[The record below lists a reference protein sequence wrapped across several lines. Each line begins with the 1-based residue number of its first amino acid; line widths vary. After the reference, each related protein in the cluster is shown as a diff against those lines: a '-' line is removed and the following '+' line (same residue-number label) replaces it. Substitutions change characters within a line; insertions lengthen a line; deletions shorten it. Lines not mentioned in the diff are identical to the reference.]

1 MKILYY
7 DCYSGIS
14 GDMNLGALVDLGVD
28 GNFLIRELSKLG
40 LDSEYRIEIRRDC
53 RKGIS
58 GTKVDVLLT
67 QERHA
72 HDDHGHEGHG
82 HRHLKDIA
90 AIVEGSGLSDPVK
103 RLSMR
108 MFRKVA
114 EAEAKV
120 HGLPVEEVHFHE
132 VGAVDSIVDVVGAA
146 ICLDF
151 LKADRILASPVQV
164 GGGFVRCAHGL
175 IPVPAPAV
183 IEILKG
189 VPIKSGLVPFETA
202 TPTGAAILAANVS
215 EFTDRMDFSVDRIGY
230 GLGSRDLEIPNA
242 LRVFL
247 GEGRADGRGG
257 QREIQYLLETNI
269 DDMNPE
275 LYGYVEE
282 RLFACGALDVFKTP
296 IIMKKGRPAVKLSV
310 LADAA
315 REAEVS
321 EVLFEETT
329 SIGLRRIGVEKR
341 MLDRRILRV
350 ATKYGEVTVKQS
362 YLNGEPVKHKA
373 EYEDCRRIAEQNR
386 IPIQQVYDEV
396 ERSLRDASA
405 PVPAGE

>member
-28 GNFLIRELSKLG
+28 GDFLIRGLSGLG

-53 RKGIS
+53 KKGIC
-58 GTKVDVLLT
+58 GTKVDVLT
-67 QERHA
+67 AE
-72 HDDHGHEGHG
+72 EPHG
-82 HRHLKDIA
+82 HRHLGEIA
-90 AIVEGSGLSDPVK
+90 ALIEGSCLSDRVK
-103 RLSMR
+103 QSSLN
-108 MFRKVA
+108 MFRRIA

-151 LKADRILASPVQV
+151 LKPDKIMASPVQV

-175 IPVPAPAV
+175 IPVPVPATV
-183 IEILKG
+183 EILKG
-189 VPIKSGLVPFETA
+189 VPMKFGLVPFETT

-215 EFTDRMDFSVDRIGY
+215 EFTERLDFSPERIGY
-230 GLGSRDLEIPNA
+230 GLGSRDLEVPNA

-247 GEGRADGRGG
+247 GEGEADGRGG
-257 QREIQYLLETNI
+257 QREIQVLLETNI
-269 DDMNPE
+269 DDMSPE

-282 RLFACGALDVFKTP
+282 RLFACGALDVYKTP

-310 LADAA
+310 LVKAE

-321 EVLFEETT
+321 AVLFTETT
-329 SIGLRRIGVEKR
+329 SIGLRKTSVEKR
-341 MLDRRILRV
+341 MLDRELLKV
-350 ATKYGEVTVKQS
+350 ATKYGGVTVKRS
-362 YLNGEPVKHKA
+362 YYDGAPVKYKA
-373 EYEDCRRIAEQNR
+373 EYEDCRKIAEQNR
-386 IPIQQVYDEV
+386 IPISQVYGEV
-396 ERSLRDASA
+396 ERSLRDGS
-405 PVPAGE
+405 VSSGTGKE